1 MNCFTYNLNILLG
14 ELRGREVQLL
24 RFSEIKNRSVILV
37 TSEMPLDFPFGG
49 NSSSSSNSS
58 SEACA
63 IDGKPVG
70 TKELKIAI
78 HLITLVVALVGN
90 SLLIAAF
97 VRMRK
102 EPLMLLIA
110 NMAASDILTAIFLVP
125 RLLTIG
131 IVGSY
136 AFQIHGLGGRIL
148 CKMCAFLSDISVSVS
163 TQSLVIIAVERFLAV
178 VYPLK
183 TRRITVK
190 TRRLV
195 IASTWVIAMAF
206 HSPYLYTMELVIK
219 ENNETMCRQSKWFLD
234 KELFHRYNVFLYF
247 TLFAIPIFAVSI
259 LYPIIFIHL
268 RIDKMSAHR
277 STRGDKRSRR
287 RNRNL
292 LKLAVATVLALLI
305 SWTGYITIF
314 FLELFVPETLPKCSY
329 SFKVVYFAAIV
340 LASSY
345 CAINPFICFM
355 FLRNF
360 RTQLII
366 MCKMKRRGTLKFD
379 RKLAVGLKRAP
390 PTQAVELN

>member
-14 ELRGREVQLL
+14 ELRGREVELL
-24 RFSEIKNRSVILV
+24 RFSEIMNRSVILV
-37 TSEMPLDFPFGG
+37 SSEMPLDFPVGG

-125 RLLTIG
+125 RLLTIE

-206 HSPYLYTMELVIK
+206 HSPYLYTMELVK
-219 ENNETMCRQSKWFLD
+219 NEKNETMCRQSKWFLD

-247 TLFAIPIFAVSI
+247 IHFAIPIVAVSI

-329 SFKVVYFAAIV
+329 SFKVVYFAALV

-360 RTQLII
+360 RTQLIM

-379 RKLAVGLKRAP
+379 GKLAVGLKRAP
-390 PTQAVELN
+390 PTPAVELN

>member
-1 MNCFTYNLNILLG
+1 M
-14 ELRGREVQLL
+14 
-24 RFSEIKNRSVILV
+24 NRSVILV
-37 TSEMPLDFPFGG
+37 TSEMPLDFPVGE

-58 SEACA
+58 SEACP

-90 SLLIAAF
+90 TLLIAAF
-97 VRMRK
+97 VRMK
-102 EPLMLLIA
+102 EPLMLRMA
-110 NMAASDILTAIFLVP
+110 NMAASDILTAIFLMP
-125 RLLTIG
+125 RLLTIE

-163 TQSLVIIAVERFLAV
+163 TQSLIIIAVERFLAV

-190 TRRLV
+190 SRRLV

-206 HSPYLYTMELVIK
+206 HSPYLYTMELVK
-219 ENNETMCRQSKWFLD
+219 NENNETMCQQSKWFLD
-234 KELFHRYNVFLYF
+234 KELFYGYNVFLF
-247 TLFAIPIFAVSI
+247 FILFVIPIVAVSI

-268 RIDKMSAHR
+268 RLDKMSAHR

-287 RNRNL
+287 RNINL
-292 LKLAVATVLALLI
+292 LMLAVATVLALSI

-314 FLELFVPETLPKCSY
+314 FQELFVPETLPQCSY
-329 SFKVVYFAAIV
+329 SFKVVYFAVLV

-366 MCKMKRRGTLKFD
+366 MCKLKRRGTLKFD
-379 RKLAVGLKRAP
+379 GKISGRSRASTANTSCRVATPKLQTS
-390 PTQAVELN
+390 TQDTTE

>member
-1 MNCFTYNLNILLG
+1 
-14 ELRGREVQLL
+14 
-24 RFSEIKNRSVILV
+24 
-37 TSEMPLDFPFGG
+37 MPLDFPVGG
-49 NSSSSSNSS
+49 NSSNSSSNSS

-97 VRMRK
+97 VRMK

-110 NMAASDILTAIFLVP
+110 NMAASDILTAIFLLP
-125 RLLTIG
+125 RLLTIE

-190 TRRLV
+190 KRRLL

-206 HSPYLYTMELVIK
+206 HSPYLYTMELVK
-219 ENNETMCRQSKWFLD
+219 NENNETMCRQSKWFLD
-234 KELFHRYNVFLYF
+234 KELFYGYNVFLYF
-247 TLFAIPIFAVSI
+247 ILFVIPIVAVSI

-268 RIDKMSAHR
+268 RMDKMSAHR

-287 RNRNL
+287 RNINL

-314 FLELFVPETLPKCSY
+314 FQELFVPETLPQCSY
-329 SFKVVYFAAIV
+329 SFKVVYFAALV

-366 MCKMKRRGTLKFD
+366 MCKLKRRGTLKFD
-379 RKLAVGLKRAP
+379 GKISGRSRAS
-390 PTQAVELN
+390 TANTSCRVELVQATPKLQTSTQDTTE